1 MHNQANCPLI
11 VWCLIME
18 LDLKISSSQKY
29 SCFDD
34 DSLQLNLLLE
44 CVPLTTLGLD
54 LFYK

>member
-1 MHNQANCPLI
+1 M
-11 VWCLIME
+11 
-18 LDLKISSSQKY
+18 DLKISSSEKY

-44 CVPLTTLGLD
+44 CIPLTALGLD